1 MTQKA
6 FDLLFVLAASK
17 LIKTLPKQRV
27 QAAGVGLRPWAGI
40 PLPQPSKTLNLVPP
54 RVHICTIEYT
64 GVLISAKVHTV
75 AIIAK
80 KTGLP
85 RPLVYR
91 GKEYTQ
97 YVEDIKQLILVALH
111 QAGKTGDMEPKPA
124 QYSLDAYIAYKPRPR
139 GGRVGDWDNLTKP
152 IMDAATGLIYADD
165 AQVSNGNVYLN
176 RNASWEGFEASFYK
190 VI

>member
-1 MTQKA
+1 MP
-6 FDLLFVLAASK
+6 DLSDRMKQAGDMVRALSK
-17 LIKTLPKQRV
+17 SSQGV
-27 QAAGVGLRPWAGI
+27 AGMGLRPWAGI
-40 PLPQPSKTLNLVPP
+40 PLPQPSKTLHLVPP

-80 KTGLP
+80 KTGKP

-97 YVEDIKQLILVALH
+97 YVEDIKQLLGVALH
-111 QAGKTGDMEPKPA
+111 QAGKFGEPELKPA
-124 QYSLDAYIAYKPRPR
+124 QFSLDAYIAYKPRPR

-152 IMDAATGLIYADD
+152 IMDAATGLIYHDD

-176 RNASWEGFEASFYK
+176 RNATWEGFEASFYK
-190 VI
+190 VTAL